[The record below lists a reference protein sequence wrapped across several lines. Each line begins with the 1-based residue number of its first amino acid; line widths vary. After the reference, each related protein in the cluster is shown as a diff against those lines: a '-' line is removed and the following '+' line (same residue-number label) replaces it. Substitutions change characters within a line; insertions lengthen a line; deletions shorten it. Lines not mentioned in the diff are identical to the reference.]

1 MNAPSRLRLVSSPR
15 GVIKP
20 EDELH
25 RAGTGKQ
32 RWKSVVI
39 INGDY
44 CGDYIYIQYIYI
56 YGEYMG
62 NIMMVIIQY
71 TL

>member
-44 CGDYIYIQYIYI
+44 IYIQYI

-62 NIMMVIIQY
+62 NIIMVIIQY

>member
-44 CGDYIYIQYIYI
+44 IYIQYIYI

-62 NIMMVIIQY
+62 NIIMVIIQY

>member
-44 CGDYIYIQYIYI
+44 IYIYTIYI

-62 NIMMVIIQY
+62 NIIMVIIQY

>member
-44 CGDYIYIQYIYI
+44 IYIHNIYIYI

-62 NIMMVIIQY
+62 NIIMVNIQY